1 MKELLKDKETLIE
14 IVGGFL
20 CVVVGF
26 VLCGIYLYIF
36 G

>member
-1 MKELLKDKETLIE
+1 MKKEIIE

-20 CVVVGF
+20 CVVVMF
-26 VLCGIYLYIF
+26 VLCGVYLYIF